1 MCSTLQQPTPTYT
14 EPHARHFV
22 VVAVLKWEA
31 AEEAIHQIVTHSD
44 DQFSLTYED
53 LKKMLDWKDRLEE
66 LSVKCKTLV
75 SYLVSCSRLGRP
87 CHIELL
93 RARARVCLFSARL
106 FGRWYINLF
115 GVVRLSAPWPHFLP
129 LAVGEPRFRL
139 GHARVGR
146 LRRN

>member
-1 MCSTLQQPTPTYT
+1 MCSTLQQPTPTYI

-93 RARARVCLFSARL
+93 RARARVCLCFGPFIRALVHKPFRCCAPLGAVATL
-106 FGRWYINLF
+106 FTACCR
-115 GVVRLSAPWPHFLP
+115 
-129 LAVGEPRFRL
+129 
-139 GHARVGR
+139 
-146 LRRN
+146 